1 MPDARRVRLVSRGSQ
16 LALWQ
21 SHHVRDL
28 LRAAHP
34 ALEVEVVVVKTTGD
48 RITDVPLARI
58 GDKGL
63 FTKEVDDALLDGRA
77 DAAVHS
83 LKDVPTSVPPGL
95 ELGAI
100 LERADPRD
108 AFLAAPGRPS
118 RLADLPAGARV
129 GTSSLRRRS
138 LLGAIR
144 PDLVVEDFRG
154 NLDGRLQKLREGRFD
169 AAILAIAGIRR
180 LGLEDAV
187 GEVLQPPTWLPA
199 VGQGALG
206 VTIRD
211 GERDIGRLLA
221 PLDHA
226 ATRTATTAERSF
238 LRTLEGGCQVPI
250 GALAEV
256 VESDVSVAGFVASL
270 DGRRMLRECVQ
281 GRVEDAAR
289 LGEALAHRLLARGAG
304 DVLDEVRAAVHD
316 PAQPSPPPAAP

>member
-1 MPDARRVRLVSRGSQ
+1 MQRIRLVSRGSQ

-21 SHHVRDL
+21 SHHVRDR

-34 ALEVEVVVVKTTGD
+34 DLEVEVVVVKTTGD
-48 RITDVPLARI
+48 RITDVPLSRI

-83 LKDVPTSVPPGL
+83 LKDVPTRVPPGL

-100 LERADPRD
+100 VERVDPRD
-108 AFLAAPGRPS
+108 VFLAAPGRPT
-118 RLADLPAGARV
+118 RLADLAPGARV

-138 LLGAIR
+138 LLGAVR

-154 NLDGRLQKLREGRFD
+154 NLDSRLQKLREGRFD
-169 AAILAIAGIRR
+169 AAILALAGIRR

-187 GEVLQPPTWLPA
+187 GEVLQPPGWLPA

-206 VTIRD
+206 ITIREGD
-211 GERDIGRLLA
+211 AGAATLLA
-221 PLDHA
+221 PLEHA
-226 ATRTATTAERSF
+226 ATRHATTAERAF

-250 GALAEV
+250 GALAETHG
-256 VESDVSVAGFVASL
+256 SGVSLSGFVASL
-270 DGRRMLRECVQ
+270 DGRCILRDSVT
-281 GRVEDAAR
+281 GAAADAAE
-289 LGEALAHRLLARGAG
+289 LGRGLAERLLDRGAG
-304 DVLDEVRAAVHD
+304 ALLAEVRAAVEG
-316 PAQPSPPPAAP
+316 PGENPPPPAAP

>member
-1 MPDARRVRLVSRGSQ
+1 MQRIRLVSRGSQ

-34 ALEVEVVVVKTTGD
+34 DLEVEVVVVKTTGD
-48 RITDVPLARI
+48 RITDVPLSRI
-58 GDKGL
+58 GDQGL

-83 LKDVPTSVPPGL
+83 LKDVPTRVPPGL

-108 AFLAAPGRPS
+108 AFLAAPGRPT
-118 RLADLPAGARV
+118 RLAELPPGARV

-138 LLGAIR
+138 LLGAVR

-154 NLDGRLQKLREGRFD
+154 NLDGRLQKLREGNFD
-169 AAILAIAGIRR
+169 AAILALAGIRR

-187 GEVLQPPTWLPA
+187 GEVLQPPEWLPA

-206 VTIRD
+206 ITLRAGDAGAAALV
-211 GERDIGRLLA
+211 A
-221 PLDHA
+221 PLEHGG
-226 ATRTATTAERSF
+226 TRAATTAERAF

-250 GALAEV
+250 GALAETHQ
-256 VESDVSVAGFVASL
+256 SRLTLAGFVASL
-270 DGRRMLRECVQ
+270 DGRCILRDSVT
-281 GRVEDAAR
+281 GAAADAAE
-289 LGEALAHRLLARGAG
+289 LGRGLAERLLDRGAG
-304 DVLDEVRAAVHD
+304 ALLAEVRAAVEGPGQD
-316 PAQPSPPPAAP
+316 PPPPAAP